1 MTNHELIKILYKIP
15 NQMAEADYVKIHRC
29 SKCRKGKIS
38 KCLCM
43 LLHKLRGYC
52 LIEKVEKG

>member
-43 LLHKLRGYC
+43 LLHRLRGYC
-52 LIEKVEKG
+52 LIEKG